1 MTGWKRFLAAALI
14 AAAGH
19 GAYAEDA
26 PPAEPAPEAAP
37 APAAGDIDKVLGDLA
52 AIGPEA
58 LAGHVKT
65 LKEQA
70 DAKAAEAAA
79 LKEQSDAKLAEV
91 EALKQKI
98 AAIETFAAEL
108 AKVMAPAPAPEAPA
122 EAPPAEAPAAE

>member
-1 MTGWKRFLAAALI
+1 MTKWKRQLAAALV

-37 APAAGDIDKVLGDLA
+37 APAAADIDKVLGDLA

-58 LAGHVKT
+58 LAGHVKA

-98 AAIETFAAEL
+98 AAIEAFTAEL
-108 AKVMAPAPAPEAPA
+108 AKVMAPAP
-122 EAPPAEAPAAE
+122 EAPPAEAAPAEAPAQ